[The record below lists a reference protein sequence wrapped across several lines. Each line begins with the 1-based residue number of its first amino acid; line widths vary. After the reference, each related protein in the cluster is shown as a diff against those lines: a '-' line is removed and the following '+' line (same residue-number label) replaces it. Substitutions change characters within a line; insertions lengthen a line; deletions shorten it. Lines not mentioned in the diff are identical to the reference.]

1 MISHVH
7 DRIHNLYVDN
17 NNLPPFHSPILDL
30 RSLFISEGLQL
41 LRVQFFLQVI
51 FGRSIDLAVRGILS
65 VKHSDF
71 PRESG
76 QDFRL

>member
-7 DRIHNLYVDN
+7 DRIHGLYAGN

-30 RSLFISEGLQL
+30 RSLFISKGLQL

-51 FGRSIDLAVRGILS
+51 FGGSIDLAVRGILS
-65 VKHSDF
+65 VKHSDV

-76 QDFRL
+76 RDFRP

>member
-1 MISHVH
+1 MISHAH
-7 DRIHNLYVDN
+7 DRIHNLCANN

-30 RSLFISEGLQL
+30 RSLFISKGLQL

-51 FGRSIDLAVRGILS
+51 FDGSIDLAVRGILS
-65 VKHSDF
+65 VKHGDF
-71 PRESG
+71 PHESG

>member
-7 DRIHNLYVDN
+7 DRIDNLYAEN

-30 RSLFISEGLQL
+30 RSLFVSKGLQL
-41 LRVQFFLQVI
+41 LRVQFLLQVI
-51 FGRSIDLAVRGILS
+51 FGESVDLAVRGILS

-71 PRESG
+71 PRESD
-76 QDFRL
+76 QDFRP